1 MTKFGGMRKVNF
13 NNSRSIE
20 LSRSLG
26 ANLTADQSKVLRLE
40 GWLVDD
46 HICVQKPLPKI
57 GADWRVCLYPWGH
70 VVSGDFYTKDDAIE
84 YARDLSALGI
94 DWQKLY
100 DEAKNFGE
108 TPGYKRELARLIELH
123 HPYAAEGFFKIPE

>member
-1 MTKFGGMRKVNF
+1 LAR
-13 NNSRSIE
+13 
-20 LSRSLG
+20 LSL
-26 ANLTADQSKVLRLE
+26 
-40 GWLVDD
+40 
-46 HICVQKPLPKI
+46 
-57 GADWRVCLYPWGH
+57 PWGH

-94 DWQKLY
+94 DWPKLY

-123 HPYAAEGFFKIPE
+123 HRYAAEGFFKIPE